1 MDYEKYLAAGWE
13 IYIGDSPVWH
23 ENPICP
29 GDPLLKSDYKDY
41 WTDAP
46 NINREVAAYGFK
58 KFCNMPGKF
67 TFFVAR
73 TIPSETITLCNVAVL
88 GTTYNRDEPLET
100 SIEVQAGSSATLS
113 VPHVHADDT
122 IGNVLAID
130 LRLGQDSDLTS
141 V

>member
-1 MDYEKYLAAGWE
+1 
-13 IYIGDSPVWH
+13 
-23 ENPICP
+23 
-29 GDPLLKSDYKDY
+29 
-41 WTDAP
+41 
-46 NINREVAAYGFK
+46 
-58 KFCNMPGKF
+58 MPGKF
-67 TFFVAR
+67 TFFVAH

-88 GTTYNRDEPLET
+88 GTTYNRDEPLAT
-100 SIEVQAGSSATLS
+100 SIEVQVGSSATLS